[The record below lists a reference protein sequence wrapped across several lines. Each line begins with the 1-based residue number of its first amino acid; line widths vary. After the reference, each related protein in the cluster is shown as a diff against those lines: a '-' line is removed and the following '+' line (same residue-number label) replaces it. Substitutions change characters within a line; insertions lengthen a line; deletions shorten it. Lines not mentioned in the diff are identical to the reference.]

1 MTSNAQSLRTPSMS
15 SSEYDEKYSARVQHE
30 SDNMVEDDQIILS
43 DSPQLEYATL
53 NSQGNQVSKVTDYT
67 TNTRQQC
74 MEHDAPALNNNTFN
88 IQLQY
93 DINQALDPESQDGNF
108 WAILLHGSMEHLAS
122 NIKNIKESFGK
133 MQKYILSKAIE
144 SDKDNNIKDFK
155 DVSKAAWEFISSLYK
170 AHWDNLFVD
179 DLNTSLRN
187 KVKLKFSPQAIKE
200 LNINKGKSMVKLSY
214 ISTLLPPIPAKLPK
228 KVTKI
233 SKYFKKNSSS
243 IQKKSYTQVSS
254 NSSNTA
260 RETLKIKEAI
270 PSLQNKKIKLIQKII
285 SSEGKPKPHI
295 NMTTKRPLY
304 KQVIVPMSIDN
315 TITNKIL
322 TGCDTGAEQCFR
334 SSV

>member
-74 MEHDAPALNNNTFN
+74 VEHDAPALNNNIANNNNTFN

-93 DINQALDPESQDGNF
+93 DINQALDPESWDGNF
-108 WAILLHGSMEHLAS
+108 WAILLHGSIEHLAS

-155 DVSKAAWEFISSLYK
+155 DVSKAAQEFISSLYK
-170 AHWDNLFVD
+170 AHWDNLFVN

-187 KVKLKFSPQAIKE
+187 KVKLKF
-200 LNINKGKSMVKLSY
+200 
-214 ISTLLPPIPAKLPK
+214 
-228 KVTKI
+228 
-233 SKYFKKNSSS
+233 KN
-243 IQKKSYTQVSS
+243 
-254 NSSNTA
+254 
-260 RETLKIKEAI
+260 
-270 PSLQNKKIKLIQKII
+270 
-285 SSEGKPKPHI
+285 
-295 NMTTKRPLY
+295 
-304 KQVIVPMSIDN
+304 
-315 TITNKIL
+315 
-322 TGCDTGAEQCFR
+322 
-334 SSV
+334 